1 MRHLHSRRALS
12 GAFLLPSARAYRGA
26 PRAPAVMQGATM
38 APCREAPCRE
48 APCREAPT
56 SCRICLTEFKTLPCT
71 DDIVLL
77 GCFHAYC
84 EACIEEWWGQ
94 ASSKS
99 CPVCRQQFASLRTCQ
114 RLTADTIN
122 TAQPS
127 AATAQPH
134 WRWRMEDEQAA
145 EQGTPRCGKRSLSS
159 GGASEGPSKR
169 PTLSKIDPAGAG
181 GGASDG
187 GTDTAGGEPNCTA
200 RDGAETWYSSYSAH
214 PWIGRRCLRF
224 FHGLPFIGKIFSYLP
239 PTQDT
244 DGNVADIALW
254 KIRHADGLL
263 LYPSHP
269 FY

>member
-1 MRHLHSRRALS
+1 
-12 GAFLLPSARAYRGA
+12 
-26 PRAPAVMQGATM
+26 M